1 MGKVPALWS
10 LCLLLNGFVWL
21 FVMIG
26 SEQPWQKAEA
36 VHSEYYCP
44 WQCLTFVQMWPG
56 SFCVALATRF
66 ECVLPKN
73 ANSWTIHGL
82 WPSDITAC
90 CRYWY
95 LFPSDLTDLMP
106 DLNWH
111 WPSFINLSNF
121 LFWEKEWHKH
131 GTCGGCVETL
141 NSPSKYFRAALDL
154 RTKYNID
161 SAFQKA
167 RIVPSCN
174 CSYQLSSFQAA
185 LQPTLGDQYE
195 LQYVTDIQE
204 RQILV
209 QIKISLS
216 ANFSTGCIQ
225 SGSHDGSPYKPCQA
239 QENIF
244 YFPPNLENPRDPC
257 P

>member
-174 CSYQLSSFQAA
+174 CSYQLLPSSIAA
-185 LQPTLGDQYE
+185 HLGRPIRTAVCD
-195 LQYVTDIQE
+195 
-204 RQILV
+204 
-209 QIKISLS
+209 
-216 ANFSTGCIQ
+216 
-225 SGSHDGSPYKPCQA
+225 
-239 QENIF
+239 
-244 YFPPNLENPRDPC
+244 
-257 P
+257 